1 LFKLLLRFNRT
12 SYMSFDHIKF
22 GENILYYSIKGRGKI
37 PLLAFHGFGQYK
49 EVYDPFSN
57 LLGDKYTVYAFDIYF
72 HGKSEWKE
80 RNQALEK
87 QDWEEILKSF
97 LVKHK
102 IEEFAIVG
110 YSMGGKFALASLE
123 LFPRKV
129 IEFVLIAPDGIKTSF
144 WYSLATYPNSF
155 RRFFRAMI
163 VKPKYFYQI
172 LTFTKKM
179 GLVDKSLLK
188 FANTQMNT
196 REKRRRVYLTWVV
209 FRHLKF
215 DLKLIAFLINQN
227 KIPMLMFT
235 GKYDKIITAENM
247 MDLLKHVKEYE
258 HVILEAGHNTLIAD
272 TAKHLAKAP

>member
-1 LFKLLLRFNRT
+1 MKI
-12 SYMSFDHIKF
+12 DHIKF
-22 GENILYYSIKGRGKI
+22 GKNILHYSIAGDGNT
-37 PLLAFHGFGQYK
+37 PLLAFHGFGQSK
-49 EVYDPFSN
+49 EVYQPFSE
-57 LLGDKYTVYAFDIYF
+57 LLGEKYTVYSFDIFY
-72 HGKSEWKE
+72 HGKSEWRD

-87 QDWEEILKSF
+87 QDWEVILKSF
-97 LVKHK
+97 LDKHQ
-102 IEEFAIVG
+102 IEEFAVVG

-123 LFPRKV
+123 LFPRRIK
-129 IEFVLIAPDGIKTSF
+129 EFLLIAPDGIKTLF
-144 WYSLATYPNSF
+144 WYSLATYPTSF
-155 RRFFRAMI
+155 RRLFRAMI
-163 VKPKYFYQI
+163 IKPQYFHNI
-172 LTFTKKM
+172 LKLTKKI

-227 KIPMLMFT
+227 KIPTMMLT
-235 GKYDKIITAENM
+235 GKYDKIITGDNM

-272 TAKHLAKAP
+272 TAKHLSK

>member
-1 LFKLLLRFNRT
+1 MRFG
-12 SYMSFDHIKF
+12 HIKF
-22 GENILYYSIKGRGKI
+22 GENILHYSIAGNGKT
-37 PLLAFHGFGQYK
+37 PLLAFHGFGQSK
-49 EVYDPFSN
+49 EVYNSFSE
-57 LLGDKYTVYAFDIYF
+57 LLGEKYTVYAFDIYY
-72 HGKSEWKE
+72 HGKSEWKD

-87 QDWEEILKSF
+87 QDWEEILKMF
-97 LVKHK
+97 LQKHE
-102 IEEFAIVG
+102 INEFAVVG

-123 LFPRKV
+123 LFPRK
-129 IEFVLIAPDGIKTSF
+129 IKEFLLIAPDGIKTSF

-163 VKPKYFYQI
+163 VQPKYFYQI
-172 LTFTKKM
+172 LKFTKKL

-196 REKRRRVYLTWVV
+196 RKKRRRVYLTWVV

-227 KIPMLMFT
+227 KIPTMMFT

-272 TAKHLAKAP
+272 TAKHLSAKR

>member
-1 LFKLLLRFNRT
+1 MKN
-12 SYMSFDHIKF
+12 DHIKF
-22 GENILYYSIKGRGKI
+22 GENILHYSIAGNGKI
-37 PLLAFHGFGQYK
+37 PLLAFHGFGQSK
-49 EVYDPFSN
+49 EIYNPFHE
-57 LLGDKYTVYAFDIYF
+57 LLGDEYTVYSFDIYF
-72 HGKSEWKE
+72 HGKSEWKD

-87 QDWEEILKSF
+87 QYWEEILNLFFK
-97 LVKHK
+97 KHN
-102 IEEFAIVG
+102 IEEFAVCG

-123 LFPRKV
+123 LFPSRIKQ
-129 IEFVLIAPDGIKTSF
+129 FLLIAPDGIKTLF
-144 WYSLATYPNSF
+144 WYSLATYPTSF

-172 LTFTKKM
+172 LNLTKKL

-215 DLKLIAFLINQN
+215 DLELIASLLNQN
-227 KIPMLMFT
+227 KIPMMMFT

-272 TAKHLAKAP
+272 TAKHLAKAH

>member
-1 LFKLLLRFNRT
+1 MK
-12 SYMSFDHIKF
+12 YDHIIF
-22 GENILYYSIKGRGKI
+22 GDNILNYSINGNGKT
-37 PLLAFHGFGQYK
+37 PLLAFHGFGQSK
-49 EVYDPFSN
+49 EVYLPFSE
-57 LLGDKYTVYAFDIYF
+57 LLGDEYTVYAFDIYY
-72 HGKSEWKE
+72 HGNSEWKD

-87 QDWEEILKSF
+87 QDWEVILKSF
-97 LVKHK
+97 LEKHQ
-102 IEEFAIVG
+102 IEKFAVVG

-123 LFPRKV
+123 LFPRK
-129 IEFVLIAPDGIKTSF
+129 IKEFLLIAPDGIKTSF

-227 KIPMLMFT
+227 KIPMMMFT
-235 GKYDKIITAENM
+235 GKYDKIITSDNM

-258 HVILEAGHNTLIAD
+258 HVILEAGHNTLIAH
-272 TAKHLAKAP
+272 TAKHLEVSKLGI

>member
-1 LFKLLLRFNRT
+1 MKI
-12 SYMSFDHIKF
+12 DHIKF
-22 GENILYYSIKGRGKI
+22 GKNTLHYSIAGKGKI
-37 PLLAFHGFGQYK
+37 PLLAFHGFGQSK
-49 EVYDPFSN
+49 DVYLPFSK
-57 LLGDKYTVYAFDIYF
+57 LLDDKYTVYAFDIF
-72 HGKSEWKE
+72 SHGESEWKD

-87 QDWEEILKSF
+87 QDWEEILKI
-97 LVKHK
+97 LLQKHD
-102 IEEFAIVG
+102 IIEFAVVG

-123 LFPRKV
+123 LFPKK
-129 IEFVLIAPDGIKTSF
+129 IKEFILIAPDGIKTSF

-163 VKPKYFYQI
+163 VKPHYFYQI
-172 LTFTKKM
+172 LTFTKRL

-196 REKRRRVYLTWVV
+196 REKRRRVYMTWVV
-209 FRHLKF
+209 FRHLKY
-215 DLKLIAFLINQN
+215 DLKLIAFIINQN
-227 KIPMLMFT
+227 KIPMMMFT
-235 GKYDKIITAENM
+235 GKYDKIITADNM

>member
-1 LFKLLLRFNRT
+1 MPL
-12 SYMSFDHIKF
+12 DHITF
-22 GENILYYSIKGRGKI
+22 GENILHYSVKGRGAT
-37 PLLAFHGFGQYK
+37 PLLAFHGFGQSK
-49 EVYDPFSN
+49 EVYDPFDE
-57 LLGDKYTVYAFDIYF
+57 LLGDEYTVYAFDIYY
-72 HGKSEWKE
+72 HGKSEWKD

-87 QDWEEILKSF
+87 QDWEEILTSF
-97 LVKHK
+97 LKKHH
-102 IEEFAIVG
+102 IENFAVVG

-123 LFPRKV
+123 LFPRRIK
-129 IEFVLIAPDGIKTSF
+129 EFKLIAPDGIKTSL
-144 WYSLATYPNSF
+144 WYSLATYPTSF
-155 RRFFRAMI
+155 RKFFRAMI
-163 VKPKYFYQI
+163 VRPKYFYQI
-172 LTFTKKM
+172 LKTTKKL
-179 GLVDKSLLK
+179 GIVDKSLLK

-227 KIPMLMFT
+227 KIPMKMFT

-272 TAKHLAKAP
+272 TAKHLAPAP

>member
-1 LFKLLLRFNRT
+1 MK
-12 SYMSFDHIKF
+12 YDHIIF
-22 GENILYYSIKGRGKI
+22 GDNILNYSINGNGKT
-37 PLLAFHGFGQYK
+37 PLLAFHGFGQSK
-49 EVYDPFSN
+49 EVYLPFSE
-57 LLGDKYTVYAFDIYF
+57 LLGDEYTVYAFDIYY
-72 HGKSEWKE
+72 HGNSEWKD

-87 QDWEEILKSF
+87 QDWEVILKY
-97 LVKHK
+97 LLEKHQ
-102 IEEFAIVG
+102 IEKFAVVG

-123 LFPRKV
+123 LFPRK
-129 IEFVLIAPDGIKTSF
+129 IKEFLLIAPDGIKTSF

-227 KIPMLMFT
+227 KIPMMMFT
-235 GKYDKIITAENM
+235 GKYDKIITSDNM

-272 TAKHLAKAP
+272 AARHLAKAPAP

>member
-1 LFKLLLRFNRT
+1 MK
-12 SYMSFDHIKF
+12 YDHIKF
-22 GENILYYSIKGRGKI
+22 GENILNYSIAGNGKT
-37 PLLAFHGFGQYK
+37 PLLAFHGFGQSK
-49 EVYDPFSN
+49 EVYNPFTE
-57 LLGDKYTVYAFDIYF
+57 LLGEKYTVYAFDIYF
-72 HGKSEWKE
+72 HGESEWKD

-87 QDWEEILKSF
+87 QNWEEILKSLF
-97 LVKHK
+97 KKHQ
-102 IEEFAIVG
+102 IEEFAVCG

-129 IEFVLIAPDGIKTSF
+129 KEFLLIAPDGIKTLF
-144 WYSLATYPNSF
+144 WYSLATYPTSF
-155 RRFFRAMI
+155 RKFFRAMI

-172 LTFTKKM
+172 LTFTKKL

-227 KIPMLMFT
+227 KIPTMMFT

-258 HVILEAGHNTLIAD
+258 HVILDAGHNTLIAD
-272 TAKHLAKAP
+272 TAKHLAP

>member
-1 LFKLLLRFNRT
+1 
-12 SYMSFDHIKF
+12 MEIDHIKF
-22 GENILYYSIKGRGKI
+22 GANILYYSITGNGET
-37 PLLAFHGFGQYK
+37 PLLAFHGFGQSK
-49 EVYDPFSN
+49 EIYTPFSE
-57 LLGDKYTVYAFDIYF
+57 LLGENYTVYAFDIYF
-72 HGKSEWKE
+72 HGKSEWIN

-87 QDWEEILKSF
+87 YDWEEILKSF
-97 LVKHK
+97 LQKHQ
-102 IEEFAIVG
+102 INEFAVVG

-123 LFPRKV
+123 LFPRRIKQ
-129 IEFVLIAPDGIKTSF
+129 FLLIAPDGIKTSF

-172 LTFTKKM
+172 LTFTKRL

-227 KIPMLMFT
+227 KIPMMMFT

-272 TAKHLAKAP
+272 TAKHLAKAPAP

>member
-1 LFKLLLRFNRT
+1 MKYN
-12 SYMSFDHIKF
+12 HIKF
-22 GENILYYSIKGRGKI
+22 GENILNYSIAGNGNTPI
-37 PLLAFHGFGQYK
+37 LAFHGFGQFK
-49 EVYDPFSN
+49 EIYNPFSD

-72 HGKSEWKE
+72 HGESEWKD
-80 RNQALEK
+80 RSKALEK
-87 QDWEEILKSF
+87 QDWEEILKIF
-97 LVKHK
+97 LQKHQ
-102 IEEFAIVG
+102 IDEFAVCG

-123 LFPRKV
+123 LFPRK
-129 IEFVLIAPDGIKTSF
+129 IKEFLLIAPDGIKTSF

-163 VKPKYFYQI
+163 VKPKYFYHI
-172 LTFTKKM
+172 LNFTKKI

-227 KIPMLMFT
+227 KIPTMMFT

-272 TAKHLAKAP
+272 TAKHLAP